1 VTNLLPSDGLAG
13 CFRCGN
19 VWRPRSAEPKI
30 CPRCKSRLWDVPRLR
45 PVRSGRGL
53 GIAEIIGPRR
63 SQMLTLLHE
72 HRARNPRVFGSVVR
86 SEATRR
92 SDIDLLVDFE
102 DGASLFDQ
110 IGLQQD
116 LERLF
121 RRKVDVTTPEGL
133 HWLVRPQVLFEAVP
147 VRRAGADRS

>member
-19 VWRPRSAEPKI
+19 VWRPRRVEPTI

-45 PVRSGRGL
+45 SVRSGSGL
-53 GIAEIIGPRR
+53 GVAEIIGPRR
-63 SQMLTLLHE
+63 GQMMMLLRE

-86 SEATRR
+86 SEATKR
-92 SDIDLLVDFE
+92 SDLDLLVDFD

-110 IGLQQD
+110 IGLIQD

-133 HWLVRPQVLFEAVP
+133 HWLVRPQVIFEAAP
-147 VRRAGADRS
+147 I